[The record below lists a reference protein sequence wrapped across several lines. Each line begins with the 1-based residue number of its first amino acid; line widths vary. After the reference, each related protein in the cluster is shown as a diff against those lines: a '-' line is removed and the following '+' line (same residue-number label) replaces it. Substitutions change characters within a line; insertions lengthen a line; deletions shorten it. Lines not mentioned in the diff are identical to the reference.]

1 MAIPNV
7 NQITATL
14 RTMGD
19 AQLQQYAA
27 MHKDDPYILPMAIA
41 ESNARKQMRLQMQAK
56 NMGQPQPKVVDQEI
70 AQMTAPP
77 QGGALPED
85 QGIARLPTPNMQHM
99 AGGGIVAFAD
109 GGYTDEE
116 MMDSNTPVMRMADG
130 GPIKKYAGKAESL
143 VRTTTGG
150 KSWFLDVPKTIR
162 DPSVAWY
169 REIPN
174 PLAAL
179 ADQEF
184 PSRDAA
190 IQAYNAAAP
199 DTSASTPAATPTAAA
214 TPIVPYGQS
223 KAVDMSGTPPP
234 PPPPPAAQQGLGSIS
249 VPKTLTAEEAKK
261 QAGIFS
267 NFDETRAA
275 LKQAKKDQET
285 EGASMRTA
293 LSEGLPKTPVMEGL
307 SKLLDKQEAET
318 GGEKEKA
325 GGLALLTAGLAV
337 AGGSSKFALQNLKE
351 AIPAVTQYSDALK
364 DFKKMERENMKLR
377 GDIEVAQ
384 RAESTNNL
392 KLKLDVE
399 SKISDRRDKINE
411 LGIQLTSKIA
421 DVDTRTATDIWK
433 TSQDN
438 ASRIQSAVAG
448 AQASTQGQLGFL
460 SALGAA
466 DPNSSLAKGYKM
478 SKQEGAEPRLYT
490 EYIKL
495 TQDPVNGAA
504 FLSKY
509 PTFDT
514 FKEGYGGAGMQ
525 FASPPPTASIL
536 KPPKA

>member
-1 MAIPNV
+1 
-7 NQITATL
+7 
-14 RTMGD
+14 MGD
-19 AQLQQYAA
+19 AQLKQYAA

-70 AQMTAPP
+70 AQITAPP
-77 QGGALPED
+77 QGDALPED

-109 GGYTDEE
+109 GGYTDKE

-150 KSWFLDVPKTIR
+150 KSWFLDVPKTVR

-199 DTSASTPAATPTAAA
+199 DTSASTPAATP
-214 TPIVPYGQS
+214 IVPYGQS
-223 KAVDMSGTPPP
+223 KAVDMGGTPPP

-261 QAGIFS
+261 QAGLFS
-267 NFDETRAA
+267 NFDETRAV

-399 SKISDRRDKINE
+399 NKISDRRDKINE

-438 ASRIQSAVAG
+438 ASRMQSAVAG